1 MSRVGNKPI
10 EIPAGVKVAVTD
22 GNLTAEGPK
31 GKVKQALITGFPV
44 KVNGNVITVERPG
57 DSGPD
62 RAKHGLLRAL
72 LANAVRGVH
81 EGFSQGLEIIGV
93 GYKAEVRGN
102 DVHFALGYSHPVVY
116 PIPAGI
122 KIEID
127 TKANKM
133 MVTGAD
139 KQLLGQVCA
148 EIRKLRPPDP
158 YKGKGIKFA
167 NEVIRR
173 KVGKAGAK

>member
-1 MSRVGNKPI
+1 MSRVGNRPI
-10 EIPAGVKVAVTD
+10 EIPSGVKVVVAN
-22 GNLTAEGPK
+22 GSLTAEGPK
-31 GKVKQALITGFPV
+31 GKVSQALLAGFPV
-44 KVNGNVITVERPG
+44 EVNGNVITVKRPG
-57 DSGPD
+57 DGGQD

-93 GYKAEVRGN
+93 GYKAEVRGSE
-102 DVHFALGYSHPVVY
+102 VHFALGYSHPVVY
-116 PIPAGI
+116 KIPAGI

-127 TKANKM
+127 KANKV

-139 KQLLGQVCA
+139 RQLLGQVCA